1 MCSVEQDG
9 RLSTLYPERFTW
21 YARGGSVVQTF
32 SKINFIRYSKPRRWN
47 ACLMC
52 LCFISYLNIAFV
64 FHSFVQTLWW
74 GCVLENDVLKYKFSD
89 LRRSSTQYKSLVQW
103 HLFELP
109 FFFVPWQ
116 EMYRTLLV
124 T

>member
-52 LCFISYLNIAFV
+52 LCFILYLNIDFV
-64 FHSFVQTLWW
+64 FHSSYRLCGGDVFWRMTCSNTTL
-74 GCVLENDVLKYKFSD
+74 
-89 LRRSSTQYKSLVQW
+89 
-103 HLFELP
+103 P
-109 FFFVPWQ
+109 I
-116 EMYRTLLV
+116 
-124 T
+124 